1 MTLKLSLDGLKDR
14 RSWQEKGYTLPEFD
28 IAEVAANTAVSPRWL
43 HFGAGN
49 IFRVFPAVLQ
59 QRLLN
64 KGLAATGIIMCE
76 AFDEEIIDVSCTPYD
91 NLAIA
96 VTLKKDGDCAKE
108 VVASITESLK
118 PSVDYARLQEVFC
131 APSLQMISMTITEK
145 GYAVR
150 DGAGAY
156 LPWVRAGITDINA
169 PQSSLMGL
177 LAKLLYARFC
187 AEAAP
192 VTLVSMDNCSHNGT
206 LLQEAVLSFAG
217 SWQEAGMVPAEFVAY
232 LQDPA
237 KIYFTWSMIDKIT
250 PRPAAKIAD
259 ILSADGV
266 AGVAP
271 VQTAKNSY
279 VAHFVNA
286 EESQYLAIED
296 RFTNGREQLE
306 EVGVMFADRET
317 IDKIEKMKV
326 CTCLNP
332 LHTVLAVYGC
342 LLGYESIS
350 SEMQDRDLVSFVE
363 QVGYVEGLPVAV
375 NPGILDARDF
385 IDEVLK
391 VRFPNPFVPDTPQ
404 RIATDTSKKIPVRFG
419 ETLKAYIGQ
428 GRTDLSFLNFI
439 PLEFAGWLRYL
450 LGVDDTGASFD
461 ISPDPNLEELAAKLS
476 GISLGA
482 DCSVLERVR
491 PILSNAEYFGV
502 DLYKYNLGDK
512 VERMFLELCAG
523 PGAVRETL
531 RKYLD
536 MYC

>member
-1 MTLKLSLDGLKDR
+1 MSLKLSVDGIKARDQ
-14 RSWQEKGYTLPEFD
+14 WQKKGYKLPEFD
-28 IAEVAANTAVSPRWL
+28 IEEVAANTAASPRWL

-64 KGLAATGIIMCE
+64 KGLADTGIIMCE
-76 AFDEEIIDVSCTPYD
+76 AFDEEIIDVSCTPFD

-96 VTLKKDGDCAKE
+96 VTLKKDGNCEKE
-108 VVASITESLK
+108 VVASITESIK
-118 PSVDYARLQEVFC
+118 PSLNYERLQEVFC

-145 GYAVR
+145 GYAIK
-150 DGAGAY
+150 DSAGAY
-156 LPWVRAGITDINA
+156 LPWVKAGIADINA
-169 PQSSLMGL
+169 EQTSLMGL
-177 LAKLLYARFC
+177 LAKLLYARFS
-187 AEAAP
+187 ASAAP

-206 LLQEAVLSFAG
+206 LLQEAVLGFARA
-217 SWQEAGMVPAEFVAY
+217 WQEAGMVPAEFVTY
-232 LQDPA
+232 LNDPA

-250 PRPAAKIAD
+250 PRPSVKIAD

-266 AGVAP
+266 EGVQP
-271 VQTAKNSY
+271 VQTVKNSY
-279 VAHFVNA
+279 VASFVNA

-296 RFTNGREQLE
+296 RFTNDREKLE

-350 SEMQDRDLVSFVE
+350 SEMQDRDLVRFVE

-375 NPGILDARDF
+375 NPGILDAREF

-419 ETLKAYIGQ
+419 ETLKAYIAQ
-428 GRTDLSFLNFI
+428 GKTDLSFLDFI

-450 LGVDDTGASFD
+450 LGVDDTGAVFE
-461 ISPDPNLEELAAKLS
+461 ISPDPNLEELSESLC
-476 GISLGA
+476 GIALGA
-482 DCSVLERVR
+482 GGDVLEKIR

-502 DLYKYNLGDK
+502 DLYKYNLGVK

-523 PGAVRETL
+523 PGAVRDTL